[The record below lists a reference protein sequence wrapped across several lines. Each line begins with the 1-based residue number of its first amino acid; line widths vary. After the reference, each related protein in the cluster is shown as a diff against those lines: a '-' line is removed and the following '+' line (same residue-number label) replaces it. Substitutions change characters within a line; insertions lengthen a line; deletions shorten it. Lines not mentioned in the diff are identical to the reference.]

1 VKKQLRRGNEPD
13 PGVPAYIINER
24 DWNYFESFAMRGGW
38 REAARR
44 IGAAWR
50 DHPLGLILVN
60 ILWACSLFSI
70 IGVPPVTVMMYL
82 AARRAL
88 NREEISYDMV
98 LYSLRRYAREAW
110 VWAIP
115 LYGIGLGMY
124 TVLWAVQTQGI
135 PPVFGWL
142 AQAIFAGW
150 VAFNL
155 YYWGL
160 WWHTIPEQRGAVEN
174 WRKVLAYWRQY
185 PLMAGAGVAI
195 SAVIGLLTV
204 LSGWGFVFLLLLVAP
219 ITMVLVGTAVIG
231 AYPPRE

>member
-1 VKKQLRRGNEPD
+1 MKKQLRRGNEPD

-60 ILWACSLFSI
+60 IVWASSLFSI
-70 IGVPPVTVMMYL
+70 VGVPPVTAMMYL
-82 AARRAL
+82 AVRRAL

-98 LYSLRRYAREAW
+98 VYSVRRYARQAW
-110 VWAIP
+110 LWALP
-115 LYGIGLGMY
+115 LYGLGLAMY
-124 TVLWAVQTQGI
+124 GVLWAVQTQGI
-135 PPVFGWL
+135 PPLVGWV
-142 AQAIFAGW
+142 AQAIFGAWLG
-150 VAFNL
+150 FNL

-160 WWHTIPEQRGAVEN
+160 WWHTIPEQRTVVEN

-185 PLMAGAGVAI
+185 PAMAVLGVGI
-195 SAVIGLLTV
+195 SIALSILTV
-204 LSGWGFVFLLLLVAP
+204 LSGWFFIFLLLLVIP
-219 ITMVLVGTAVIG
+219 ITCALVGTAVIG